1 MKQMSRSPSLQR
13 VINEC
18 TEGQAEK
25 TIQVKNTECFFKKK
39 NIVYLPRLGEI
50 IKYEPSLDD

>member
-1 MKQMSRSPSLQR
+1 MSRSPSLQR

-39 NIVYLPRLGEI
+39 NIVYLPRLEEI